1 MSVRTVAALLCALI
15 ITVSGCATTGGQ
27 ADGQSPSGGSAVQ
40 SRPKKLSGS
49 VADQQAQL
57 VEQILEGEVEQYALV
72 DWLGALPS
80 NKKMSYNKSQHRFQ
94 TAPYPNKTEAVWEQ
108 VKSDIRATYGSGDDD
123 TSRKRRA
130 FGMCAAA
137 FGTDIG
143 ALQPSAV
150 QLTYRDALKTPS
162 RYTGLGNEC
171 GRHLQ
176 SVIAGGGTV
185 TMLNPS
191 TSRS

>member
-108 VKSDIRATYGSGDDD
+108 VKSDIRATYGSGQDDA
-123 TSRKRRA
+123 TRRRQA
-130 FGMCAAA
+130 LGMCAVA
-137 FGTDIG
+137 FTGGSLHVST
-143 ALQPSAV
+143 V
-150 QLTYRDALKTPS
+150 QSTYYDALERSS
-162 RYTGLGNEC
+162 RWTGLTNEC
-171 GRHLQ
+171 GDGVQ
-176 SVIAGGGTV
+176 SSIAGGGTV